1 MSMARIKEKDCQDY
15 LWATEMWHERLLN
28 YDESPGRLT
37 KWLTAKTELG
47 NETVCEETEVEDD

>member
-1 MSMARIKEKDCQDY
+1 MSMARIKEKDY

-37 KWLTAKTELG
+37 RWLTAKTESG
-47 NETVCEETEVEDD
+47 NETVCEETGVEDD